1 MQTLLDIRELH
12 TYFHTEEGVVKAVN
26 GVSLSINRGETF
38 GLVGESGS
46 GKSVTALSILGL
58 VSLPGKIENGSLM
71 FQGEDLL
78 SLNENGMQKIRGNR
92 IAMVFQEPM
101 TSLNP
106 VLTIERQL
114 TEGMETHLGIG
125 GRTARSKAVELLDR
139 VGIPDPRQRVKDFPH
154 MFSGGMRQRVM
165 IAIALSCMPDLIIA
179 DEPTTAVDVTIQAQI
194 LELMKDVTQEA
205 NSSLLII
212 SHDLGVV
219 ARYADRVAIMYAG
232 KIVEQAPAIQIFKHA
247 NHPYTRGLLNS
258 IPRLDEP
265 TRSTLETIPGQPPDL
280 TDLPLGCAFEERC
293 QFATAHCGNEVPPLM
308 KVDGDHLSACWEFQT
323 TSQS

>member
-1 MQTLLDIRELH
+1 MQALLDIRELH
-12 TYFHTEEGVVKAVN
+12 TYFHTDEGVVKAVN
-26 GVSLSINRGETF
+26 GVSFSINRGETF

-58 VSLPGKIENGSLM
+58 VSFPGRIESGSLM
-71 FQGEDLL
+71 FQGEEL
-78 SLNENGMQKIRGNR
+78 SSLSENGMRRIRGNR

-114 TEGMETHLGIG
+114 TEAMEAHLGIG

-139 VGIPDPRQRVKDFPH
+139 VGIPDPKQRMKDFPH

-165 IAIALSCMPDLIIA
+165 IAIALSCTPDLIIA

-194 LELMKDVTQEA
+194 LELMKDVTREA
-205 NSSLLII
+205 NASLLII

-219 ARYADRVAIMYAG
+219 ARYADRVAIMYSG
-232 KIVEQAPAIQIFKHA
+232 KIVEQAPVIKIFKRA
-247 NHPYTRGLLNS
+247 NHPYTRGLLKS

-265 TRSTLETIPGQPPDL
+265 TRLVLETIPGQPPDL

-293 QFATAHCGNEVPPLM
+293 QFASAQCGIQVPPLM
-308 KVDGDHLSACWEFQT
+308 EVDQDHLSACWEFQAIN
-323 TSQS
+323 Q

>member
-1 MQTLLDIRELH
+1 MTALLDIRELH

-46 GKSVTALSILGL
+46 GKSITALSILGL

-114 TEGMETHLGIG
+114 TEGMETHLGID

-139 VGIPDPRQRVKDFPH
+139 VGIPDPKQRVKDFPH

-247 NHPYTRGLLNS
+247 NHPYTRGLLKS

-265 TRSTLETIPGQPPDL
+265 IKSTLETIPGQPPDL
-280 TDLPLGCAFEERC
+280 TDLPPGCAFEERC
-293 QFATAHCGNEVPPLM
+293 QFATAHCGKEVPSLM
-308 KVDGDHLSACWEFQT
+308 KVDQDHLSACWEFQA
-323 TSQS
+323 TSQ